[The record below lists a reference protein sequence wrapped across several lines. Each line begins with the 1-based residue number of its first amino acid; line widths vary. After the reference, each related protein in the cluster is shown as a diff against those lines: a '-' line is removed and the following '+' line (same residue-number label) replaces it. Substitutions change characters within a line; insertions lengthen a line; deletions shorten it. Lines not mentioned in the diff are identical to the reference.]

1 MNIVVLISGN
11 GSNLQA
17 IIDACKTNK
26 IKGTVRAVFSNKADA
41 FGLERARQAG
51 IATHTLIASAF
62 DSREAYDRELIHEID
77 MYAPDVVV
85 LAGFMRILSPAFVS
99 HYAGRLLNIHPSL
112 LPKYPG
118 LHTHRQALENGDEE
132 HGTSVHFVTD
142 ELDGGPVILQA
153 KVPVFA
159 GDTEDDITARL
170 EQVSKLENAEFMDLM
185 KASGE
190 DNNAKIVA
198 VAFEARGKKARY
210 ASPKDTG
217 MTLTGSFGDATLD
230 PSSYARL
237 SRAFSNFDGI
247 VVYPGFFGYTK
258 EGKVATFPRGGSDIT
273 GSVVAGVFGCEL
285 YENWTDVDGIHVCDP
300 KVVEMMKRLSFV
312 VDEELDKQFPARRI
326 CRAEIVTKDGRKFLS
341 DECEPRGEA
350 HENIQVSWLQDKFRR
365 ITGPILTSAGQEKVM
380 EMICQEEDLPIRA
393 IVDEVN
399 KAEYWKDRN

>member
-41 FGLERARQAG
+41 FGLERARRG
-51 IATHTLIASAF
+51 IATHTLITSAF

-159 GDTEDDITARL
+159 GDTEDDITARV
-170 EQVSKLENAEFMDLM
+170 QTQN
-185 KASGE
+185 
-190 DNNAKIVA
+190 
-198 VAFEARGKKARY
+198 
-210 ASPKDTG
+210 
-217 MTLTGSFGDATLD
+217 TLF
-230 PSSYARL
+230 
-237 SRAFSNFDGI
+237 
-247 VVYPGFFGYTK
+247 
-258 EGKVATFPRGGSDIT
+258 
-273 GSVVAGVFGCEL
+273 
-285 YENWTDVDGIHVCDP
+285 IH
-300 KVVEMMKRLSFV
+300 
-312 VDEELDKQFPARRI
+312 
-326 CRAEIVTKDGRKFLS
+326 
-341 DECEPRGEA
+341 
-350 HENIQVSWLQDKFRR
+350 W
-365 ITGPILTSAGQEKVM
+365 
-380 EMICQEEDLPIRA
+380 
-393 IVDEVN
+393 
-399 KAEYWKDRN
+399 

>member
-51 IATHTLIASAF
+51 IATHTLITSAF

-159 GDTEDDITARL
+159 GDTEDDITARV
-170 EQVSKLENAEFMDLM
+170 QT
-185 KASGE
+185 
-190 DNNAKIVA
+190 
-198 VAFEARGKKARY
+198 RTRY
-210 ASPKDTG
+210 LSTG
-217 MTLTGSFGDATLD
+217 D
-230 PSSYARL
+230 
-237 SRAFSNFDGI
+237 
-247 VVYPGFFGYTK
+247 
-258 EGKVATFPRGGSDIT
+258 
-273 GSVVAGVFGCEL
+273 
-285 YENWTDVDGIHVCDP
+285 
-300 KVVEMMKRLSFV
+300 
-312 VDEELDKQFPARRI
+312 
-326 CRAEIVTKDGRKFLS
+326 
-341 DECEPRGEA
+341 
-350 HENIQVSWLQDKFRR
+350 
-365 ITGPILTSAGQEKVM
+365 
-380 EMICQEEDLPIRA
+380 
-393 IVDEVN
+393 
-399 KAEYWKDRN
+399 